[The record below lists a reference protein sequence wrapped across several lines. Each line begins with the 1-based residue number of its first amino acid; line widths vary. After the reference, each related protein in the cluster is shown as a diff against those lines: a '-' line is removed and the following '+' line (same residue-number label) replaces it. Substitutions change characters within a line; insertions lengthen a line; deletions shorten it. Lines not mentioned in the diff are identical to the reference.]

1 MAELWQT
8 FHAGR
13 FDHVVKHYYRLIFW
27 PNYSFVTTSSPLSES
42 KNYLLI
48 FGLFQRF
55 RSMKISRLETFNES
69 NYLTEL
75 IRHINKSFKD
85 SSSFVFLKNEQSQC
99 VPHPDIAMALYFTC
113 ITRNGCSS
121 NVKMYSRKKKQKE
134 KIWTPFEK
142 VHFAF
147 FFLSNFL
154 LLFRLFM
161 NVEKESLSFGFLCI
175 AVTKCN
181 CSACTAVVCVLYSC
195 AYSRGSRFF
204 LLFLFLLE
212 NAINLL
218 NA

>member
-121 NVKMYSRKKKQKE
+121 NVKMYSRKKTERKNLN
-134 KIWTPFEK
+134 PFRK
-142 VHFAF
+142 SAFRVF
-147 FFLSNFL
+147 FFIEFS
-154 LLFRLFM
+154 
-161 NVEKESLSFGFLCI
+161 SSFSSFYECGKRVSVVWVF
-175 AVTKCN
+175 VY
-181 CSACTAVVCVLYSC
+181 CSH
-195 AYSRGSRFF
+195 
-204 LLFLFLLE
+204 
-212 NAINLL
+212 
-218 NA
+218 